1 MGEHGVKETKE
12 AILALV
18 IIGKFVADKAK
29 DGLDFS
35 DAMALG
41 QKLMDE
47 AFKAKVMAGVQ
58 GMELIPAEMKDLKL
72 AEVFELA
79 QVIPDIIAEI
89 QKA

>member
-1 MGEHGVKETKE
+1 MEKHGVKETKE

-18 IIGKFVADKAK
+18 ILGKFVADKAK

-35 DAMALG
+35 DVMALG

-47 AFKAKVMAGVQ
+47 EFKAKVMAGVH
-58 GMELIPAEMKDLKL
+58 GMELITAEIQDLKM
-72 AEVFELA
+72 AELFELA
-79 QVIPDIIAEI
+79 QFIPEVLAEI